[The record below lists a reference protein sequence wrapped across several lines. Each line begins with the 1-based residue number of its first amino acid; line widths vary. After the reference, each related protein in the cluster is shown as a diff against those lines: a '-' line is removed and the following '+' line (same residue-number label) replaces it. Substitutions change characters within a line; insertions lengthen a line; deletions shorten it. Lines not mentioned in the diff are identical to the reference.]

1 MGKRTKEQQELD
13 IENEERQEMF
23 KNQISD
29 AMKAHGVRFITEPS
43 FAVAENLV
51 SGRLAFNGANPEI
64 EKMME
69 NKRLRAEEVEEAKRE
84 KEVQDEEMAMHY
96 GNLKGT
102 VAKKFA
108 SKRRHE
114 EGSSS
119 SSLAAPIPDNPAE
132 FLEKG
137 AKMVGD

>member
-1 MGKRTKEQQELD
+1 
-13 IENEERQEMF
+13 
-23 KNQISD
+23 
-29 AMKAHGVRFITEPS
+29 MKDFSFFDYRVRFITEPS
-43 FAVAENLV
+43 FAVAENLIF
-51 SGRLAFNGANPEI
+51 GRLAFNGANPEI

-108 SKRRHE
+108 TKRRHE

-119 SSLAAPIPDNPAE
+119 SSSTAPLPDNPAE

-137 AKMVGD
+137 AKMVGDMRKNSNKWSKGEKRKKFMKPAE